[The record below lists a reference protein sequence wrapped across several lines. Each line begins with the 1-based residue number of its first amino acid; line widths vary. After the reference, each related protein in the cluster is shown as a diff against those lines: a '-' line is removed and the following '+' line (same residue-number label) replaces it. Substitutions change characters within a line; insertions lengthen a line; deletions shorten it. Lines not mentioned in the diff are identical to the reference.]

1 MQQEKV
7 EKTTS
12 ELQEELNQVKT
23 LGNVF
28 MHYVCTLGLDIIIQE
43 DELRQLHQ
51 TYYNAVSA
59 ISPEK

>member
-7 EKTTS
+7 TKSTS

-28 MHYVCTLGLDIIIQE
+28 MHYMCTMGLEIIIQE
-43 DELRQLHQ
+43 DELRLLHQ
-51 TYYNAVSA
+51 TYYNAVTN
-59 ISPEK
+59 ISKG